1 MFRGY
6 GAPVLT
12 NTEYFLDFP
21 VGRKACKPQH
31 GRTTSMPTYEYRCEK
46 CAKTFSVS
54 MSIADHDKGGATC
67 PECKGRSVVQQYT
80 AFYAKTSK
88 KS

>member
-1 MFRGY
+1 
-6 GAPVLT
+6 
-12 NTEYFLDFP
+12 
-21 VGRKACKPQH
+21 
-31 GRTTSMPTYEYRCEK
+31 MPTYEYRCEK